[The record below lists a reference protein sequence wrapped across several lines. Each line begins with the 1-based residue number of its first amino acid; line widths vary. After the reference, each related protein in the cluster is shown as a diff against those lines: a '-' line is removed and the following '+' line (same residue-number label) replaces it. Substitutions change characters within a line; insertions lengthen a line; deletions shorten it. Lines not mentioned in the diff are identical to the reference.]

1 MRLACDLIG
10 DGDDDEHSHRC
21 KKEGPILPHRR
32 MIEKCCLR
40 VERMRSRGADFGL
53 VCPFFPS

>member
-1 MRLACDLIG
+1 
-10 DGDDDEHSHRC
+10 
-21 KKEGPILPHRR
+21 LPHRR

-53 VCPFFPS
+53 VCPFFPSFFN